1 MPSKI
6 FAVVNAS
13 GRQAASVARVAA
25 AAVGYQ
31 VRAHVNSKDNPVA
44 HDDVDE

>member
-13 GRQAASVARVAA
+13 GCQAASVARMA

-31 VRAHVNSKDNPVA
+31 VRAHVNLKDNPVA
-44 HDDVDE
+44 RDDLDE